1 MFVNIRETH
10 KSTDVKDVVSI
21 DVPGVDSN
29 FQILNNHDNLVS
41 LLKKGTLKYKDITGK
56 EYLLNI
62 ERSGIIYVANNNVKI
77 ILL

>member
-1 MFVNIRETH
+1 MLVNIRETH
-10 KSTDVKDVVSI
+10 KSTDIKDVVSI
-21 DVPGVDSN
+21 DVPGVESN

-62 ERSGIIYVANNNVKI
+62 ERTGIIYVSNNNVKI

>member
-1 MFVNIRETH
+1 MLVNIRETH

-41 LLKKGTLKYKDITGK
+41 LLKKGTLKYKDVNGK

-77 ILL
+77 VLV

>member
-1 MFVNIRETH
+1 MLVNIRETH
-10 KSTDVKDVVSI
+10 KSTDIKDVVSI

-41 LLKKGTLKYKDITGK
+41 LLKKGTLKYKDISGK

-62 ERSGIIYVANNNVKI
+62 ERSGIIYVADNNVKI

>member
-1 MFVNIRETH
+1 MLVNIRETH

-41 LLKKGTLKYKDITGK
+41 LLKKGTLKYKDINGK

-77 ILL
+77 ILV

>member
-10 KSTDVKDVVSI
+10 KSTDIKDVVSI
-21 DVPGVDSN
+21 DVPGVESN

-62 ERSGIIYVANNNVKI
+62 ERSGIIYVSNNNVKI

>member
-1 MFVNIRETH
+1 MLVNIRETH
-10 KSTDVKDVVSI
+10 KSTDIKDIVSI

-41 LLKKGTLKYKDITGK
+41 LLKKGTLKYKDINGK

-62 ERSGIIYVANNNVKI
+62 ERSGIIYVSNNNVKI
-77 ILL
+77 ILV

>member
-1 MFVNIRETH
+1 MLVNIRETH
-10 KSTDVKDVVSI
+10 KSTDIKDVVSI